1 MKKKAA
7 LFIATA
13 ALTMLA
19 SMSSFAAGWQSDA
32 KGWWYVTDGG
42 DYVRNH
48 IATIDGVD
56 YMFGPDGYMVTG
68 WGQSAGKWYYF
79 NPAAGGAKATG
90 WIQDGGKWYYLDP
103 RSGEMKSAS
112 FLKDGG
118 NIYYLDSSGAMV
130 TGTFVVDGYYYFAE
144 PDGRLR
150 RNTRE
155 EENGIIIRYDEEGR
169 EWYQNATTYADKK
182 AGGTAWQP
190 VTEGRRLEND
200 FADVQRRV
208 DDYVEDV
215 EDELYVDYKERYAT
229 AKNAAKRQEKI
240 DFWKKKVNERL
251 SELNVSQDEINEYIT
266 LVEEGCWDGDEGY
279 WEYKDGNSTY
289 TFYGSKYYENWY

>member
-7 LFIATA
+7 LFIVTA
-13 ALTMLA
+13 ALTMLV
-19 SMSSFAAGWQSDA
+19 SMPSFAASWQSDA
-32 KGWWYVTDGG
+32 NGWWYVTDGG
-42 DYVRNH
+42 YYLKNQ

-79 NPAAGGAKATG
+79 NPEAGGAKATG

-103 RSGEMKSAS
+103 QSGEMKSSS
-112 FLKDGG
+112 FLKKGG
-118 NIYYLDSSGAMV
+118 NIYYLDGSGAMA

-155 EENGIIIRYDEEGR
+155 EENGIIIRYDSEGR
-169 EWYQNATTYADKK
+169 EWYQNATTNADKE
-182 AGGTAWQP
+182 AGGTAWQR
-190 VTEGRRLEND
+190 VAEGKRLEDD
-200 FADVQRRV
+200 FADAKRRV
-208 DDYVEDV
+208 DDYVEEV
-215 EDELYVDYKERYAT
+215 EYEFYDDYKELYAT
-229 AKNAAKRQEKI
+229 SKSTTQRRERI
-240 DFWKKKVNERL
+240 DSWEKKVNKKL
-251 SELNVSQDEINEYIT
+251 TELNVSQDEIKEYIG

-279 WEYKDGNSTY
+279 WVYSEENFTY
-289 TFYGSKYYENWY
+289 TFYGPKYYENWY